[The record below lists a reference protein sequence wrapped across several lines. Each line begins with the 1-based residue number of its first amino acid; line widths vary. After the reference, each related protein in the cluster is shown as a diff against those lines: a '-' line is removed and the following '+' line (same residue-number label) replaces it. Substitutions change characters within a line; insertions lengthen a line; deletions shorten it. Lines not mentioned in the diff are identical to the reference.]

1 MEVYIDDMLVKSTTA
16 SLHITHLSEAFQ
28 ILRNYNMK
36 LNPVKCAFGVSA
48 GKFLGFIVNHRGI
61 EANPDKIKAVLDMP
75 SPSGIKEVQRLTG
88 KIAALSRFVS
98 RASDKCQ
105 PFFQVLKKAFQW
117 DTKCE
122 EAFAALKTYLSS
134 PPILVSPV
142 EGELLTLYLAV
153 SNFSTSAVLVRD
165 KERVQHPVYYCS
177 RALRGAEERY
187 LRMEKLILALV
198 TAARKLRP
206 YFQAHIIE
214 VPTEYPMKQ
223 VLHKPEV
230 SGRLMKWAIELSEFD
245 IRYKPNTAIKGQVL
259 ADFVMEFAL
268 IEPAETTQA
277 EDDLPIWKLSID
289 GASNAQGSGGGLI
302 LTSPEG
308 IDIEYALRF
317 RFQASNNEAEY
328 EAVIAGLNLAHSLEV
343 DQLEVYSDSQL
354 VVRQIEDT
362 YEAKSETM
370 VLYLQKVRDLLKK
383 FVLVQVKR
391 VPRTENS
398 RADALAKLA
407 TALQEDLGRSTPV
420 EYLAE
425 PSIHPYSM
433 VVALVGSVPS
443 WMDPIWDYINDG
455 TLPNDPKEAAKIRV
469 RSSRFTNHKGS
480 LYNRGFFTPFLK
492 CIAGEDT
499 EYVLREVHEGICG
512 NHIGA
517 RTLAGKV
524 LRQGYYWPTI
534 LKDATALVKKC
545 RICQEHAKIS
555 RLPSE
560 PLTSITSPWP
570 FQQWGL
576 DILGPLPIGKGQCK
590 FIIVAVDYFTKWVEA
605 EPLATIIEQKIRN
618 FVWRAIVCRFGIPRA
633 LVSDNG
639 KQFDNAKFRDFCA
652 ELEIKNYYSSPA
664 HPQSTGQAEV
674 TIRTLKA
681 TLKTKLE
688 DLKGSW
694 VEYLPEVL
702 WAYRTTQKSATR
714 ETPFALAFGT
724 EAVAPVEVGIKS
736 PRVELASKE
745 HNDEALHLNLELLDE
760 KRE

>member
-16 SLHITHLSEAFQ
+16 GLHIAHLSEAFQ

-36 LNPVKCAFGVSA
+36 LNPAKCAFGVSV

-61 EANPDKIKAVLDMP
+61 EANPDKIKALLDMS

-88 KIAALSRFVS
+88 RIAALSRFVS

-122 EAFAALKTYLSS
+122 EAFSALKTYLSS
-134 PPILVSPV
+134 PHILVSPI
-142 EGELLTLYLAV
+142 EGKLLTLYLAV
-153 SNFSTSAVLVRD
+153 SDFSTSAVLVRD

-198 TAARKLRP
+198 TTARKIRP
-206 YFQAHIIE
+206 YFQAHTIE

-223 VLHKPEV
+223 VLHKPET

-245 IRYKPNTAIKGQVL
+245 IRYRPKIAIKGQVL
-259 ADFVMEFAL
+259 ADFVMEFASS
-268 IEPAETTQA
+268 EPARDAQVTT
-277 EDDLPIWKLSID
+277 DPSTWKLYVD
-289 GASNAQGSGGGLI
+289 GASNAQGSGSGLI

-317 RFQASNNEAEY
+317 GFHASNNEAEY
-328 EAVIAGLNLAHSLEV
+328 EAVIARLNLAHSLEV

-362 YEAKSETM
+362 YEAKSKTM

-383 FVLVQVKR
+383 FVLVQIKH
-391 VPRTENS
+391 VPRAENS
-398 RADALAKLA
+398 RGDALGKVA

-420 EYLAE
+420 EYLVE
-425 PSIHPYSM
+425 PSIDPYSM
-433 VVALVGSVPS
+433 VVAPIGSVPS

-455 TLPNDPKEAAKIRV
+455 TLPDDPKEAVKIRV

-480 LYNRGFFTPFLK
+480 LYKRGFFTPFLK
-492 CIAGEDT
+492 CIAGKDT

-524 LRQGYYWPTI
+524 LRQGYYWPTM
-534 LKDATALVKKC
+534 LKYATDLVKKC

-555 RLPSE
+555 HLPSE

-570 FQQWGL
+570 FQ
-576 DILGPLPIGKGQCK
+576 
-590 FIIVAVDYFTKWVEA
+590 
-605 EPLATIIEQKIRN
+605 
-618 FVWRAIVCRFGIPRA
+618 
-633 LVSDNG
+633 
-639 KQFDNAKFRDFCA
+639 
-652 ELEIKNYYSSPA
+652 
-664 HPQSTGQAEV
+664 H
-674 TIRTLKA
+674 
-681 TLKTKLE
+681 
-688 DLKGSW
+688 
-694 VEYLPEVL
+694 
-702 WAYRTTQKSATR
+702 
-714 ETPFALAFGT
+714 
-724 EAVAPVEVGIKS
+724 
-736 PRVELASKE
+736 
-745 HNDEALHLNLELLDE
+745 
-760 KRE
+760 